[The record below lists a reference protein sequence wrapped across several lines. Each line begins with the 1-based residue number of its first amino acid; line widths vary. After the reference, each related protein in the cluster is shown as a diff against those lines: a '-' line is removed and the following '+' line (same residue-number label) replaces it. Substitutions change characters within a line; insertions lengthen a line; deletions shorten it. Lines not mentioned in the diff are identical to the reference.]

1 MREKIQVEKEI
12 SDFEGLTESEKAKV
26 LDNYRNINVDDN
38 YWHECILDE
47 FKHALELLGFS
58 KVVINYTGFWSQGD
72 GASFTG
78 SFSVPRGKSELA
90 KRAQAV
96 LSEYPE
102 FPMEAFLDM
111 TFDEDDIEEG
121 TLLIERIGHHY
132 YHSNSITTYNESLKF
147 FARTFSDFMY
157 KQLEKLYDDLT
168 SDNAVKDTIIS
179 NDYRFDTHT
188 LKIFA

>member
-12 SDFEGLTESEKAKV
+12 SDFEGLTKTEQAKV
-26 LDNYRNINVDDN
+26 LDKYRDINVDDN

-121 TLLIERIGHHY
+121 TFFIERIGHHY
-132 YHSNSITTYNESLKF
+132 YHSNSITTYNEPLKL